1 MYWWLWYGF
10 DAVIEQCGGGVD
22 AISASFG
29 DESERESVCLLER
42 ERERERREKVGDLS
56 MEGSSVGFGG

>member
-1 MYWWLWYGF
+1 M
-10 DAVIEQCGGGVD
+10 IEQCGGGVD

-42 ERERERREKVGDLS
+42 ERERERERREKVGDLS